1 MLNKQYVLQFGDK
14 HVISNSNHAPFTL
27 EVVFAQVV
35 TAQTET
41 APYS

>member
-27 EVVFAQVV
+27 EVV
-35 TAQTET
+35 
-41 APYS
+41 SSGHSSD